1 MEAGLRSWDRTMP
14 EEINRIVTDAL
25 CDLLWT
31 PSPDADENLRAEGV
45 PEEKIV
51 RVGNVMLDAYEMM
64 REKITAD
71 PIADTLGLTAG
82 EYGVVTLHRPFNV
95 DEESSLRLLVGAVR
109 TVSEMLPL
117 IFPVHPRTRSRLES
131 FGLWDTL
138 DRAAGVHLMEPI
150 SYIPFMSLVQNSRMV
165 ITDSGGIQ
173 EETTYL
179 GIPCLTLR
187 PNTERPITITHGTNQ
202 LVTAE
207 TLVDVARQKL
217 SLGKQ
222 QVAPIEFWDG
232 HTADRVVE
240 NLRAWMQG

>member
-1 MEAGLRSWDRTMP
+1 MP

-64 REKITAD
+64 REKISAD
-71 PIADTLGLTAG
+71 PITDLLGLTVG

-95 DEESSLRLLVGAVR
+95 DEEISLGQLVETIRA
-109 TVSEMLPL
+109 VSELLPL
-117 IFPVHPRTRSRLES
+117 AFPVHPRTRSRLEA

-138 DRAAGVHLMEPI
+138 DRAGDVLLMEPL
-150 SYIPFMSLVQNSRMV
+150 SYIPFMSLVQNARMV

-207 TLVDVARQKL
+207 TLLKAAGKHL
-217 SLGKQ
+217 ALGKQ
-222 QVAPIEFWDG
+222 EVQPIEFWDG

-240 NLRAWMQG
+240 NLRVWMQG